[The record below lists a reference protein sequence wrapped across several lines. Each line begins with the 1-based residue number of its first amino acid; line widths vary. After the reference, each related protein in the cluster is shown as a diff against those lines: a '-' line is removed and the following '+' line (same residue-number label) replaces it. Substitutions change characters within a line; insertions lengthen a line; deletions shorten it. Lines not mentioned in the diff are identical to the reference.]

1 MNIINVENIT
11 KSYTERKL
19 FSKASFYVQ
28 EHEKVGIIGI
38 NGTGKSTLL
47 KIIAK
52 EEEPEEGSVIVANHV
67 VINYLPQNPEFN
79 PDKTIIESVLDK
91 IFSPEV
97 DEVTRWSLESEA
109 KSLLNRL
116 GVLDLEQKTGE
127 LSGGQ
132 RKRIALVAAVLKPCD
147 VLILDE
153 PTNHLDYDMVEW
165 LEKYLKDYKGA
176 IIMVTHDRYFLDSVV
191 NRIVEIDNGSIYSYD
206 TNYSGFLERKA
217 LREESAKASE
227 RKRQSILRKE
237 IEWMQRGARARSTKQ
252 KAHIQ
257 RYEALRDQQGIEIKD
272 KLELSSVSQRLGRST
287 IELNN
292 I

>member
-91 IFSPEV
+91 IFFQPLHHIIIQMVSRLIQNQHI
-97 DEVTRWSLESEA
+97 TRL
-109 KSLLNRL
+109 
-116 GVLDLEQKTGE
+116 
-127 LSGGQ
+127 
-132 RKRIALVAAVLKPCD
+132 
-147 VLILDE
+147 
-153 PTNHLDYDMVEW
+153 
-165 LEKYLKDYKGA
+165 
-176 IIMVTHDRYFLDSVV
+176 
-191 NRIVEIDNGSIYSYD
+191 
-206 TNYSGFLERKA
+206 
-217 LREESAKASE
+217 
-227 RKRQSILRKE
+227 
-237 IEWMQRGARARSTKQ
+237 
-252 KAHIQ
+252 
-257 RYEALRDQQGIEIKD
+257 
-272 KLELSSVSQRLGRST
+272 
-287 IELNN
+287 
-292 I
+292 